1 MVLQPEQLMP
11 LNQSTG
17 VRSKPFLKWA
27 GGKGRLL
34 PELIARLPKS
44 FAGYHEP
51 HVGSGALFFELASR
65 GVLSQVYLSDSNP
78 SLIDTYVAV
87 RDQVEDVIAI
97 LKKHLKKHDQDYYYL
112 VRALDPSR
120 LPLAGRA
127 ARVIYLNRT
136 CYNGLYREN
145 KSGQFNVPFG
155 RYENPTICDGA
166 NLRNVSRALSEVDI
180 ARRGYVSVID
190 WAKPGDFV
198 YFDPPY
204 HPLSATSSF
213 TAYDRNGF
221 TADDQRGLH
230 DVFAELARR
239 SVSVMLSNSDTPLI
253 RELYA
258 GFNIDRVYASRS
270 INSKGNRRGKIA
282 ELIVCSH

>member
-97 LKKHLKKHDQDYYYL
+97 LKKHQKKHDQDYYYL

>member
-1 MVLQPEQLMP
+1 MVLQPGQLIS

-17 VRSKPFLKWA
+17 VRPRPFLKWA
-27 GGKGRLL
+27 GGKKRLL
-34 PELIARLPKS
+34 PELIARLPERL
-44 FAGYHEP
+44 AAYHEP

-65 GVLSQVYLSDSNP
+65 GVLTQVYLSDVNQ

-87 RDQVEDVIAI
+87 RDHVEEVISI
-97 LKKHLKKHDQDYYYL
+97 LKKHQKKHDRDYYYV
-112 VRALDPSR
+112 VRAIDPSR

-145 KSGQFNVPFG
+145 KAGQFNVPFG
-155 RYENPTICDGA
+155 RYRNPTICDVI
-166 NLRNVSRALSEVDI
+166 NLHSVSCALNGIDI
-180 ARRGYVSVID
+180 ARRGYASVLER
-190 WAKPGDFV
+190 AAPGDFV

-204 HPLSATSSF
+204 YPLSATSSF

-221 TADDQRGLH
+221 TEDDQQNLR
-230 DVFAELARR
+230 DVFAALAQRG
-239 SVSVMLSNSDTPLI
+239 VCVMLSNSDTPLI
-253 RELYA
+253 RKLYA
-258 GFNIDRVYASRS
+258 DFRIDRVLASRS

-282 ELIVCSH
+282 ELIIRNY

>member
-221 TADDQRGLH
+221 TAGDQRGLH

>member
-1 MVLQPEQLMP
+1 MP
-11 LNQSTG
+11 IYQSTG
-17 VRSKPFLKWA
+17 IKPRPFLKWA

-34 PELIARLPKS
+34 PDLIARLPES
-44 FAGYHEP
+44 FAAYHEP

-65 GVLSQVYLSDSNP
+65 GLLSHAYLSDTNQP
-78 SLIDTYVAV
+78 LIDTYLAV
-87 RDQVEDVIAI
+87 RDQVEEVIAI
-97 LKKHLKKHDQDYYYL
+97 LKKHARKHDQDYYYL

-120 LPLAGRA
+120 LSLAARA
-127 ARVIYLNRT
+127 ARVIYLNKT

-145 KSGQFNVPFG
+145 RRGQFNVPFG
-155 RYENPTICDGA
+155 RYKNPTICDA
-166 NLRNVSRALSEVDI
+166 VNLRAVSRTLQAVNIE
-180 ARRGYVSVID
+180 RRSYVSVLERAQPD
-190 WAKPGDFV
+190 DFV

-221 TADDQRGLH
+221 TEADQCALR

-239 SVSVMLSNSDTPLI
+239 GVYVMLSNSDTPLI

-258 GFNIDRVYASRS
+258 GCNIERVYASRA
-270 INSKGNRRGKIA
+270 INSNSSKRGKIT
-282 ELIVCSH
+282 ELIVRSY

>member
-1 MVLQPEQLMP
+1 MVLQQTELTL

-17 VRSKPFLKWA
+17 IRPRPFLKWA
-27 GGKGRLL
+27 GGKRQLL
-34 PELIARLPKS
+34 PELFARLPDC
-44 FAGYHEP
+44 FAAYHEP
-51 HVGSGALFFELASR
+51 HVGSGVLFFELASR
-65 GVLSQVYLSDSNP
+65 GALPQAYLSDVNP

-87 RDQVEDVIAI
+87 RDQVEDVIAV
-97 LKKHLKKHDQDYYYL
+97 LKKHQRKHDQDYYYL
-112 VRALDPSR
+112 VRAIDPSR
-120 LPLAGRA
+120 LSLAGRA
-127 ARVIYLNRT
+127 ARIIYLNKT

-155 RYENPTICDGA
+155 RYKNPTICDA
-166 NLRNVSRALSEVDI
+166 VNLRAVSRALQGADI
-180 ARRGYVSVID
+180 ARRNYDSVRD

-213 TAYDRNGF
+213 TAYDRKGF
-221 TADDQRGLH
+221 SEDDQRGLR
-230 DVFAELARR
+230 DVFGELAQRG
-239 SVSVMLSNSDTPLI
+239 VHVMLSNSDTPLI

-258 GFNIDRVYASRS
+258 GFNIGRVYASRS

-282 ELIVCSH
+282 ELIIRSY

>member
-97 LKKHLKKHDQDYYYL
+97 LKKHQKKHDQDYYYL

-120 LPLAGRA
+120 LTLAGRA

-221 TADDQRGLH
+221 TADDQRGLR

-239 SVSVMLSNSDTPLI
+239 GVSVMLSNSDTPLI